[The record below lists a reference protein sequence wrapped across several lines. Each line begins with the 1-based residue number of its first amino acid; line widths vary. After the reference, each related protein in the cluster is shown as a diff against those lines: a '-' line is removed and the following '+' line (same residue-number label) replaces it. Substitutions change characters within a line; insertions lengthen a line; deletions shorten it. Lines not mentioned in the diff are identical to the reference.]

1 MNIELLNTSI
11 DSFIKF
17 LNQNFNLVSR
27 AYELHKLETEK
38 SGEFLVPFTDFFDDW
53 AQANWELL
61 VERSVCSSQ
70 ESLTI
75 YGNGSDYEAAEYSRV
90 FFHKA
95 TATHEVICT
104 AENAIDWITGEIV
117 DLSKFEFDSFVS
129 VSNDWFEV
137 VAPFD
142 HILMSE
148 KGVAGAGYQQI
159 VIPRNQVKFIAQAI
173 EI

>member
-11 DSFIKF
+11 DSFINF
-17 LNQNFNLVSR
+17 LNQNFDLVSR
-27 AYELHKLETEK
+27 AYEFHKLETEK
-38 SGEFLVPFTDFFDDW
+38 SGELLVPFADFFDDW

-61 VERSVCSSQ
+61 VERTVCSSQ

-75 YGNGSDYEAAEYSRV
+75 YGSGSDYEAAEYSRV

-95 TATHEVICT
+95 AATHEVICT
-104 AENAIDWITGEIV
+104 AENALDWITGEV
-117 DLSKFEFDSFVS
+117 VELSKFEFDSFVS
-129 VSNDWFEV
+129 VSGDWFEV
-137 VAPFD
+137 APPFD

-148 KGVAGAGYQQI
+148 KGVTGSGYQQI
-159 VIPRNQVKFIAQAI
+159 VIPRNHVEFTLQPI